1 MIIMTAVIDNRLY
14 QWEQTAEGDYHL
26 MIWEDG
32 VLIQD
37 ELFDP
42 KDFQ

>member
-1 MIIMTAVIDNRLY
+1 MTVMTAVVEDRFY
-14 QWEQTAEGDYHL
+14 EWTRTESGDYRL
-26 MIWEDG
+26 RIWEDG

-42 KDFQ
+42 IDFQ